1 MLVGLEVFLIIKQD
15 CGVDSQYLFSD
26 KHLKMCNFNSG
37 LIEILLFKL
46 SMEL

>member
-37 LIEILLFKL
+37 LIEIVLFKL